1 MMIRWLL
8 ILVVGLLFSVSA
20 IAAAPD
26 EETFESLT
34 VGTNVYSKV
43 TVLNK
48 TRVDLFIRHAK
59 GMANLK
65 VKDLDPSTQL
75 RLGYQVEQPKP
86 SKVDQVLQVANV
98 QQVQEQLEAD
108 PHYQQMEALFADH
121 LGDAIEKFD
130 ERMAYIVIGV
140 ITFVYLLFCFLC
152 RCICVK
158 TGNPPSLYIWLPLLK
173 QIPLFK
179 AAGMSPW
186 WILSNF
192 VPILPLFAYVIWCF
206 KIVKT
211 RRKHVLFAVML
222 LLPLTNLLAFL
233 YLALSGDGSEE
244 SAASRGVIS
253 LGGTPRRAA
262 A

>member
-1 MMIRWLL
+1 MMTRCLL
-8 ILVVGLLFSVSA
+8 VLVLGLLTSGAGF
-20 IAAAPD
+20 AASTAD
-26 EETFESLT
+26 ETFESLT
-34 VGTNVYSKV
+34 VGTNVYAKV

-48 TRVDLFIRHAK
+48 TRVDVFVQHSK
-59 GMANLK
+59 GMANFK
-65 VKDLDPSTQL
+65 VKDLDPGTQA

-86 SKVDQVLQVANV
+86 SKVDQVMEAASV
-98 QQVQEQLEAD
+98 QQVQEQLESD
-108 PHYQQMEALFADH
+108 PRYQQFAD
-121 LGDAIEKFD
+121 AIDRFD
-130 ERMAYIVIGV
+130 ERTSYAVVGA

-158 TGNPPSLYIWLPLLK
+158 TGNPPSLYIWFPLLK

-192 VPILPLFAYVIWCF
+192 VPFLPLVAYIIWCF
-206 KIVKT
+206 KIVNS
-211 RRKHVLFAVML
+211 RGKHVLFAVML

-233 YLALSGDGSEE
+233 YLALSGDGSRKAEG
-244 SAASRGVIS
+244 SRGVIS
-253 LGGTPRRAA
+253 LGGTPRQAA